1 MRKFKHPVDLK
12 AAADAASFPI
22 SVDVT
27 LAELVQ
33 AHSLAKPRL
42 ELELRL
48 RKWCDPVHGFGHES
62 AWSISSERL
71 QKAADA
77 LVEVGYA
84 TSTVN
89 RDIGALGQVFRW
101 AIVNRRMAPRG
112 FVSPTLSIK
121 RFEEKIRYVASS
133 EQDILSLRLAAK
145 MGKDR
150 LFTLFVWMLVDSG
163 ARKSELLHRSW
174 QDLDILGGK
183 LIVPRT
189 KNGDSRT
196 LFFTPE
202 TMALA
207 KRLKPALAVGS
218 VDRLIFAGRN
228 GITPICYRKKW
239 SSLTG
244 MLRRPDLRVHDIR
257 HWVAASL
264 LRNGVGVGVAS
275 QILGH
280 RDQTMLL
287 RRYGHL
293 DHMSQQ
299 DAQKARWRS
308 VSESTARLNP
318 TWSLSTNFGEAYAT

>member
-1 MRKFKHPVDLK
+1 MRKFKHPIDLK
-12 AAADAASFPI
+12 AAADAASFFVP
-22 SVDVT
+22 VDVS

-33 AHSLAKPRL
+33 AHSIAKPRL

-77 LVEVGYA
+77 LVEAGYA
-84 TSTVN
+84 SSTVN

-112 FVSPTLSIK
+112 FISPTLAVK

-145 MGKDR
+145 MGRDR
-150 LFTLFVWMLVDSG
+150 LFTLFVWMLLDSG
-163 ARKSELLHRSW
+163 ARKSELLQRTW
-174 QDLDILGGK
+174 QDLDLAGGK

-202 TMALA
+202 TLALA

-218 VDRLIFAGRN
+218 ADRLIFAGRN

-239 SSLTG
+239 SSMTD

-293 DHMSQQ
+293 DHMSLLE
-299 DAQKARWRS
+299 AQKARWKS

-318 TWSLSTNFGEAYAT
+318 KWSIAVA

>member
-1 MRKFKHPVDLK
+1 
-12 AAADAASFPI
+12 
-22 SVDVT
+22 
-27 LAELVQ
+27 
-33 AHSLAKPRL
+33 
-42 ELELRL
+42 
-48 RKWCDPVHGFGHES
+48 
-62 AWSISSERL
+62 
-71 QKAADA
+71 
-77 LVEVGYA
+77 
-84 TSTVN
+84 
-89 RDIGALGQVFRW
+89 
-101 AIVNRRMAPRG
+101 MAPSG

-150 LFTLFVWMLVDSG
+150 FFTLFVWMLLDSG
-163 ARKSELLHRSW
+163 ARKSELLQRSW
-174 QDLDILGGK
+174 QDLDIPGGK

-218 VDRLIFAGRN
+218 ADRLIFVGRN

-239 SSLTG
+239 SSMTG

-293 DHMSQQ
+293 DHMSLQ
-299 DAQKARWRS
+299 DAQQVRWRS
-308 VSESTARLNP
+308 VSESNARLNP
-318 TWSLSTNFGEAYAT
+318 TWSLACA

>member
-1 MRKFKHPVDLK
+1 
-12 AAADAASFPI
+12 
-22 SVDVT
+22 
-27 LAELVQ
+27 
-33 AHSLAKPRL
+33 
-42 ELELRL
+42 
-48 RKWCDPVHGFGHES
+48 
-62 AWSISSERL
+62 
-71 QKAADA
+71 
-77 LVEVGYA
+77 
-84 TSTVN
+84 
-89 RDIGALGQVFRW
+89 
-101 AIVNRRMAPRG
+101 MAPLG

-121 RFEEKIRYVASS
+121 RFVEKVRYVASS

-163 ARKSELLHRSW
+163 TRKSELLHRSW
-174 QDLDILGGK
+174 QDLDISGGK
-183 LIVPRT
+183 VIVPRT

-202 TMALA
+202 NMALA
-207 KRLKPALAVGS
+207 KRLKPALAVGA
-218 VDRLIFAGRN
+218 VDRLIFPGRN

-239 SSLTG
+239 SSMTG

-293 DHMSQQ
+293 DHMSLLEAQQ
-299 DAQKARWRS
+299 ARWQT

-318 TWSLSTNFGEAYAT
+318 TWTLAVV